1 MNIGLISYFLQGPHR
16 FRVRHGECAGR
27 ERLGHAMSDG
37 ELVRHF
43 GGVEFLTVLENFRT
57 FPRRRTGTHQ
67 NLVHHTDDGVR

>member
-1 MNIGLISYFLQGPHR
+1 MDFA
-16 FRVRHGECAGR
+16 RHGECGER
-27 ERLGHAMSDG
+27 EDLDDAVLES